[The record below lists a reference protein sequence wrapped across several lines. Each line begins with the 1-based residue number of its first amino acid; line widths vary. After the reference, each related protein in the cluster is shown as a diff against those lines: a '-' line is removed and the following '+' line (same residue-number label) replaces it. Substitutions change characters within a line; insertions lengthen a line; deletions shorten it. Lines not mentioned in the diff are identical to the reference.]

1 MFFGQNLDYCG
12 TSHDLLKE
20 NEKYK
25 QHTFFIRFRIILRM
39 VLLIQI
45 FLFLEELWLTRQ
57 PLVKFQ
63 VESMEIGWT
72 YAHGN
77 FKLFFSLGSET
88 KGVLVKI

>member
-1 MFFGQNLDYCG
+1 
-12 TSHDLLKE
+12 
-20 NEKYK
+20 
-25 QHTFFIRFRIILRM
+25 M

-45 FLFLEELWLTRQ
+45 FLFFEELWLTRQ